1 MKISI
6 NEKQPLVIIKKE
18 VERIENNGKIRI
30 TSQAMLERAIEI
42 RKKILATRKILESK
56 KREIVEPLERA
67 LKKTRE
73 LFKPYEQRLEIAD
86 NWLKEQMLQWEEI
99 QEAEIKRKRRK
110 LREN

>member
-67 LKKTRE
+67 LKK
-73 LFKPYEQRLEIAD
+73 
-86 NWLKEQMLQWEEI
+86 
-99 QEAEIKRKRRK
+99 QESCLSPMSRG
-110 LREN
+110 